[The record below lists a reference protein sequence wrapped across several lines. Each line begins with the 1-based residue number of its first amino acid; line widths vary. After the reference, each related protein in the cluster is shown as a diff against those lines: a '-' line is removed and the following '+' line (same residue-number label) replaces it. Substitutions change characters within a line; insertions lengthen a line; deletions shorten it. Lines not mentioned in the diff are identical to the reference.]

1 MHASEAHSLVRMSE
15 SPALPTLP
23 RNHAIAALDGGV
35 GRHGAAAGIV
45 FLHADRVI
53 LRGVT
58 LDVPGAWE
66 AEASAVSAAI
76 SLARELGVENLRLLI
91 DHHGVASIVQGRRV
105 EAETGIQPQLA
116 KAVEDAR
123 MDGMRISARVVQ
135 GHAETMDLPSRMN
148 DVAHL
153 LGSASMQ
160 APFRYD
166 MPATA
171 DWADRLAGIDRRF
184 RPTRTYQRWEAFLG
198 RRRTAHFLG
207 VEVEIVD
214 SLLRSGHLDFD
225 ARGVTRRSAAA
236 VYEILQNMRHD
247 AYFGFGEVEHEP
259 DRWDD
264 EISRGWDGRLAK
276 FYHRKSGIRPPESDS
291 VEDPLVAEDER
302 EMACSP

>member
-1 MHASEAHSLVRMSE
+1 MLAGEAHSLVHMSE
-15 SPALPTLP
+15 SPALPILP
-23 RNHAIAALDGGV
+23 PDHAVAALDGGV
-35 GRHGAAAGIV
+35 GRLGAAAGIV
-45 FLHADRVI
+45 FLHGDRIV

-66 AEASAVSAAI
+66 AEASAVSEAI
-76 SLARELGVENLRLLI
+76 ALARELGVANLRLLI

-116 KAVEDAR
+116 KAVDDAR
-123 MDGMRISARVVQ
+123 RDGMRISARVVQ

-160 APFRYD
+160 APFKYD
-166 MPATA
+166 MAATP

-207 VEVEIVD
+207 VEVETVD
-214 SLLRSGHLDFD
+214 RLLRSGHLDFD

-276 FYHRKSGIRPPESDS
+276 FYHRKSGIRAPEPEVD
-291 VEDPLVAEDER
+291 AEIES
-302 EMACSP
+302 EEETVYAM